1 MSESLDPGAAT
12 ASSPPIETRLVY
24 AHGLAA
30 LTTLLISVAF
40 GVVASI
46 ELLAPDF
53 AAGHGAWL
61 SWGRL
66 RYDHTQGIMLGWLG
80 NAFFAFLYH
89 AVPLLTGR
97 PVTSVRLGQ
106 WIFGLWNFAVVGA
119 GWVLVLAGFS
129 QPLEWAEFPLAI
141 DAFVVLALLLVGIQF
156 LPPFF
161 SRGLEDLYVSSWYII
176 GALVFTLL
184 AYPMGNFVPELA
196 PGARGAAFSGLWIH
210 DSIRLFVTPLAVAIL
225 YFVIPAATRKPI
237 FSHFLSMLGFWL
249 LFFLYPL
256 NGTHHYIFSVIPM
269 SAQIGAITASTLLG
283 VDVIVNVANLL
294 LSLRGTGFF
303 PRDLGL
309 RFAGTSAV
317 LYLIVSI
324 QGSLQAQMS
333 VNRSVHFSDWVTG
346 HSHLA
351 MLGFASFAAA
361 GGLIHAWQRIPWARY
376 DATLLG
382 WSYWLL
388 LAGLTAM
395 VLDLTAAGLVEAHTW
410 QSTAPWIESVRAVK
424 PFWLIRTLT
433 FVPIAA
439 GFVALLAGLTVGP
452 RGGGLR
458 GIHDSI
464 GLEPIQE
471 IAPKLAASVME
482 RA

>member
-1 MSESLDPGAAT
+1 MLMS
-12 ASSPPIETRLVY
+12 ASSPERIETKLVH

-30 LTTLLISVAF
+30 LVTLLISVAF
-40 GVVASI
+40 GVMASI
-46 ELLAPDF
+46 ELLAPDL

-106 WIFGLWNFAVVGA
+106 WIFGLWNFAVVA
-119 GWVLVLAGFS
+119 PGWVLVLAGFS
-129 QPLEWAEFPLAI
+129 QPLEWAEFPLVI
-141 DAFVVLALLLVGIQF
+141 DAFVVLALVLLGIQF

-176 GALVFTLL
+176 GALIFTLL
-184 AYPMGNFVPELA
+184 AYPMGNFVPELV

-210 DSIRLFVTPLAVAIL
+210 DAIGLFVTPLAVAIL

-283 VDVIVNVANLL
+283 VDVIINVTNLL
-294 LSLRGTGFF
+294 LSLRGSGWLYWKKGR
-303 PRDLGL
+303 PRDIGL
-309 RFAGTSAV
+309 RFVGTSAV

-324 QGSLQAQMS
+324 QGSVQAQMS
-333 VNRSVHFSDWVTG
+333 VNRSVHFSDWVIG

-376 DATLLG
+376 DATLLV

-388 LAGLTAM
+388 L
-395 VLDLTAAGLVEAHTW
+395 EAHWW
-410 QSTAPWIESVRAVK
+410 QSSAPWIESVRAVK

-439 GFVALLAGLTVGP
+439 GFLALLAGLVVGP
-452 RGGGLR
+452 RGGG
-458 GIHDSI
+458 IKAIQDSI
-464 GLEPIQE
+464 GLGPIRE
-471 IAPKLAASVME
+471 IAPKLVSATAE